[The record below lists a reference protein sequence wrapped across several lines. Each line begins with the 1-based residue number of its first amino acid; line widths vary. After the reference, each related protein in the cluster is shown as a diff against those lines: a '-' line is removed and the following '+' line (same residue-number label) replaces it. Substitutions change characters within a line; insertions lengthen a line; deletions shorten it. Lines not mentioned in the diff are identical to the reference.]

1 MPTVRTPEAPC
12 RRSPSRDPRCCLPL
26 WEMGS
31 ATPTTIDFGAI
42 FPFTCVPAY
51 SFPVYASQ
59 RPLPDATQDSVRGCW
74 LGFAAVAISGACAS
88 RAFKAQLPPACA
100 PARFPPHAVLR
111 PARESDAA
119 PARGPVPTAPRHSA
133 TDPAGR
139 HPGGPRLSGS
149 LSRPDR
155 TVVARLSPVSRRAD
169 AARRRPGRHRASP
182 RDSGFVMTAHRST
195 SPRASFTAAS
205 TRVRRRVRVA
215 STTPARAALPHP
227 PVGSA
232 HPPLVPRRAT
242 TPAHGLPPT
251 IESP

>member
-88 RAFKAQLPPACA
+88 RAFKAATPTDPDVRVLPHP
-100 PARFPPHAVLR
+100 
-111 PARESDAA
+111 
-119 PARGPVPTAPRHSA
+119 APRQMASLRA
-133 TDPAGR
+133 VAYPLVQEAR
-139 HPGGPRLSGS
+139 RWPPPSPRLIWPVRLSG
-149 LSRPDR
+149 
-155 TVVARLSPVSRRAD
+155 VVTWRRD
-169 AARRRPGRHRASP
+169 P
-182 RDSGFVMTAHRST
+182 T
-195 SPRASFTAAS
+195 SVCWPSF
-205 TRVRRRVRVA
+205 
-215 STTPARAALPHP
+215 PP
-227 PVGSA
+227 PVPPAGAPFPPRGLVGLNAPASA
-232 HPPLVPRRAT
+232 VL
-242 TPAHGLPPT
+242 
-251 IESP
+251 